1 MFPKLSNIE
10 RDIWLRIRGNAAPS
24 IASKLNAWIR
34 VFSGA
39 VVNGKSGLLMQS
51 NTNAK
56 LFKAAGDSSASIYGN
71 LQGSGVLGTDWKGNP
86 VETGVGRILR
96 PSPIVTGFT
105 SKEGKDQISRH
116 ATLELKAFSLE
127 QMEAIQS
134 YFLEPGYS
142 LYIEWGWNTTKGTE
156 NITTVDNSTEAGTL
170 VSKIAEKSLNWN
182 SLIKTRHSSLG
193 EFDCFLGFIVGGNVT
208 NDGETFNITVNL
220 RGAPSLP
227 TYLQGY
233 QGTSKTASGIVVN
246 NNKVKQLYTT
256 AQLEDETQ
264 SNGIKRRFAAMFNDL
279 PAFRQ
284 TTQVKALETSVA
296 INQFINFDKLIANN
310 ISEGLNDTNIL
321 NWTNDEDVVISN
333 VSISKEKLFSN
344 ERYIRMDLAVLILNT
359 IGAVDTYVIGGKEIS
374 FKIDIE
380 STIIGSFPYMFSTK
394 ADKLIIPGYIPDF
407 KRYYL
412 QSNTV
417 EQMGGGSH
425 GWGKLKV
432 DGGLWNAVQN
442 DDQLE
447 FFAPKETLE
456 KYGYKEDN
464 QYWGYLRN
472 LFVNFD
478 MFVSKLEQKNKNTR
492 EIFVDILNEMSAAV
506 NSFWNFQVV
515 EGEFKPANRP
525 AAAIWTADPNNPLP
539 ASEQLRAAA
548 ARDFRLIGATQN
560 NYVPGQGPVAPNT
573 TPNVVTITTNTGTVA
588 TISNKMTP
596 GDVVVTVIDE
606 NFMGKNPYPKSD
618 IVKFDHIGSG
628 CVFLESNLDIS
639 MPADMTN
646 KIIMTRLEASANPDA
661 PFIKVGGFFNSAKDL
676 FLQDSRGANATGE
689 TLTSGSAATP
699 PPSPAEQTL
708 EQQVNEFSKWSSV
721 RTQRNDSQITTYS
734 KEDANGATKVIF
746 IETLTGT
753 GETKI
758 DGDKVEAEK
767 YKKLEAE
774 VNKADQNKVNELK
787 TAAAELKKANLS
799 SYIEKVSAV
808 PNPKIQNRIVS
819 KQDIKTKIESGN
831 YEQLLKDN
839 FCFYTFDDTEYFD
852 RLKNDAYA
860 TRGGGSLS
868 QPLPIKY
875 SFKILGNSG
884 IRRGDMFNIWGI
896 PDKYRKH
903 GLFQV
908 TEIEHSF
915 DGNLWVTNITGNYR
929 QEL

>member
-10 RDIWLRIRGNAAPS
+10 GNIEERIKQNASPS

-39 VVNGKSGLLMQS
+39 VVNGQNGLLMQS

-56 LFKAAGDSSASIYGN
+56 LFKAAGDTAASIYGN
-71 LQGSGVLGTDWKGNP
+71 LQGSGVLGTDWNGKA

-105 SKEGKDQISRH
+105 SKEGKDQISRS

-142 LYIEWGWNTTKGTE
+142 LYIEWGWNTEDGAKK
-156 NITTVDNSTEAGTL
+156 ITTIDGKKQAATI
-170 VSKIAEKSLNWN
+170 VSEIAQKSLNWN
-182 SLIKTRHSSLG
+182 SLISTRHGSNG

-208 NDGETFNITVNL
+208 NDGENFNINVNL

-233 QGTSKTASGIVVN
+233 QGTAKTASGIIVN
-246 NNKVKQLYTT
+246 NNKVQQLYTT
-256 AQLEDETQ
+256 LQLEDETQ
-264 SNGIKRRFAAMFNDL
+264 STGIKRRFAAMFNDL

-284 TTQVKALETSVA
+284 TTEVKALETSVA
-296 INQFINFDKLIANN
+296 INQFINFDKLISNN
-310 ISEGLNDTNIL
+310 ISEGLNDTDVF
-321 NWTNDEDVVISN
+321 NWENDEDVVISN

-359 IGAVDTYVIGGKEIS
+359 IGAVDKYVIGGKEIS

-380 STIIGSFPYMFSTK
+380 NTVIGSFPYMFSTK

-417 EQMGGGSH
+417 KQMGGGSS
-425 GWGKLKV
+425 GWGKLLV
-432 DGGLWNAVQN
+432 DGGLWDAVINN
-442 DDQLE
+442 DELLP
-447 FFAPKETLE
+447 FAPKESL
-456 KYGYKEDN
+456 KNFGYKESS
-464 QYWGYLRN
+464 QYWGYLKN

-478 MFVSKLEQKNKNTR
+478 MFVSKMEQKNKNTR
-492 EIFVDILNEMSAAV
+492 EIFLDILNEMSSAV
-506 NSFWNFQVV
+506 NSFWNFQIV
-515 EGEFKPANRP
+515 EGEFKPVSRP
-525 AAAIWTADPNNPLP
+525 PAKIWKPNPANPLP
-539 ASEQLRAAA
+539 AAAQLQTAT
-548 ARDFRLIGATQN
+548 FLNPGLLGATTQFT
-560 NYVPGQGPVAPNT
+560 YPQGQGPVAPPT
-573 TPNVVTITTNTGTVA
+573 TTSVVITTTNTGTTA
-588 TISNKMTP
+588 TISNNMQP
-596 GDVVVTVIDE
+596 GDIVITVIDE
-606 NFMGKNPYPKSD
+606 NFMGRNPYAKKD
-618 IVKFDHIGSG
+618 IVKFDHIGTQ

-646 KIIMTRLEASANPDA
+646 KIVMTRLEASANPDA
-661 PFIKVGGFFNSAKDL
+661 PFMKVGGFFNSAKDL
-676 FLQDSRGANATGE
+676 FIQATTPNSGQGE
-689 TLTSGSAATP
+689 ALTSGSASTP
-699 PPSPAEQTL
+699 AADVTAEQQIKEKKE
-708 EQQVNEFSKWSSV
+708 EQAKYRKDTTVNQNA
-721 RTQRNDSQITTYS
+721 TIYTYY
-734 KEDANGATKVIF
+734 KTDANGA
-746 IETLTGT
+746 ETYSFTETYGLSGLTVT
-753 GETKI
+753 GNKE
-758 DGDKVEAEK
+758 EQAK
-767 YKKLEAE
+767 YAKLQDDINA
-774 VNKADQNKVNELK
+774 LT
-787 TAAAELKKANLS
+787 TAAAELAKANLS

-808 PNPKIQNRIVS
+808 PNPKIQNRIVN
-819 KQDIKTKIESGN
+819 KEEIKDLIEAGN
-831 YEQLLKDN
+831 YLKLLENN

-852 RLKNDAYA
+852 RLKNDALG
-860 TRGGGSLS
+860 TKKSKTLS

-884 IRRGDMFNIWGI
+884 IRRGDMFNIFGI
-896 PDKYRKH
+896 PDKYRAH

-915 DGNLWVTNITGNYR
+915 DGNLWVTNITGDYR

>member
-10 RDIWLRIRGNAAPS
+10 GKIWLRIKQNGAPS

-39 VVNGKSGLLMQS
+39 QVNGKDGLLMQS

-56 LFKAAGDSSASIYGN
+56 LFKAAGDKSASIYGN

-142 LYIEWGWNTTKGTE
+142 LYIEWGWNTEKGTE

-233 QGTSKTASGIVVN
+233 QGTSKIESGVVVN

-296 INQFINFDKLIANN
+296 INQFINFDKLISNN
-310 ISEGLNDTNIL
+310 ISEGLNDTGVL

-380 STIIGSFPYMFSTK
+380 STVIGSFPYMFSTK

-417 EQMGGGSH
+417 EQLGGGTS
-425 GWGKLKV
+425 GWGKLRV
-432 DGGLWNAVQN
+432 DGGIWKAVEN

-447 FFAPKETLE
+447 FFAPKKPLAE
-456 KYGYKEDN
+456 YGYKEDS

-492 EIFVDILNEMSAAV
+492 EIFLDILNEMSAAV
-506 NSFWNFQVV
+506 NSFWNFQIV

-525 AAAIWTADPNNPLP
+525 PAATWTADPNNPLP

-548 ARDFRLIGATQN
+548 ARDFRLMGATN
-560 NYVPGQGPVAPNT
+560 NTYVPGQGPVAPNT
-573 TPNVVTITTNTGTVA
+573 SNVVTITTNTGTVA

-596 GDVVVTVIDE
+596 GDVVITVIDE
-606 NFMGKNPYPKSD
+606 NFMGKNPYPKKD

-661 PFIKVGGFFNSAKDL
+661 PFMKVGGFFNSAKDL
-676 FLQDSRGANATGE
+676 FLQNGRGANSTGE
-689 TLTSGSAATP
+689 TFTSGSATTP
-699 PPSPAEQTL
+699 PPSPADQLL
-708 EQQVNEFSKWSSV
+708 EQQVNEFSKWTTKTSGTMGSSTTSYYKEDNNGAQV
-721 RTQRNDSQITTYS
+721 FVFSETTYAGGS
-734 KEDANGATKVIF
+734 TIVGDGA
-746 IETLTGT
+746 
-753 GETKI
+753 
-758 DGDKVEAEK
+758 EAAK
-767 YKKLEAE
+767 FKKLQDE
-774 VNKADQNKVNELK
+774 VNKADKNKVNELK
-787 TAAAELKKANLS
+787 TAIAELKKANLS
-799 SYIEKVSAV
+799 SYIDKVSAM
-808 PNPKIQNRIVS
+808 PNPKVQNRIVN
-819 KQDIKTKIESGN
+819 KEEIKTLIESGN
-831 YEQLLKDN
+831 YEKLLTDN

-852 RLKNDAYA
+852 RLKNDALG
-860 TRGGGSLS
+860 TRVGGSLS

-884 IRRGDMFNIWGI
+884 IRRGDMFNIFGI

-915 DGNLWVTNITGNYR
+915 DGNLWVTNITGDYR

>member
-10 RDIWLRIRGNAAPS
+10 RDIWLRIRENGGTNR
-24 IASKLNAWIR
+24 ASKLNAWIR

-39 VVNGKSGLLMQS
+39 VVNGQSGLLMQS

-71 LQGSGVLGTDWKGNP
+71 LQGSGVLGIDWKGNP

-105 SKEGKDQISRH
+105 SKEGKDQISRS

-142 LYIEWGWNTTKGTE
+142 LYIEWGWNTEDGVGK
-156 NITTVDNSTEAGTL
+156 ITTVDSSSEAGTL
-170 VSKIAEKSLNWN
+170 VSKIAQKSLNWN
-182 SLIKTRHSSLG
+182 DLIKTRHGSFG

-246 NNKVKQLYTT
+246 SNKVQQLYTT
-256 AQLEDETQ
+256 LELEDETQ
-264 SNGIKRRFAAMFNDL
+264 STGIKRRFAAMFNDL
-279 PAFRQ
+279 PSFRQ
-284 TTQVKALETSVA
+284 TTEVKALETSVA

-310 ISEGLNDTNIL
+310 ISEGLNDTGYFD
-321 NWTNDEDVVISN
+321 WSNDEDVVISN

-359 IGAVDTYVIGGKEIS
+359 IGAVDKYVIGGKEIS

-380 STIIGSFPYMFSTK
+380 STVIGSFPYIFSTK
-394 ADKLIIPGYIPDF
+394 ADKLIIPSWMPDF

-412 QSNTV
+412 QSKTV
-417 EQMGGGSH
+417 QQMGGGSH

-432 DGGLWNAVQN
+432 DGTLYESGQN
-442 DDQLE
+442 DDGLE
-447 FFAPKETLE
+447 VFSPLE
-456 KYGYKEDN
+456 PLAKFGYKEDAR
-464 QYWGYLRN
+464 YWGYLKN
-472 LFVNFD
+472 LFINFN

-492 EIFVDILNEMSAAV
+492 EIFLDILNEMSSAV
-506 NSFWNFQVV
+506 NSFWNFQIV

-525 AAAIWTADPNNPLP
+525 PAVTWKPDPNNPLP

-548 ARDFRLIGATQN
+548 ARDFRLLSATQN
-560 NYVPGQGPVAPNT
+560 NYVPGQGPVAAPK
-573 TPNVVTITTNTGTVA
+573 PEDGVVITTTNLGTVA
-588 TISNKMTP
+588 TISNNMKP
-596 GDVVVTVIDE
+596 GDVVITVIDE
-606 NFMGKNPYPKSD
+606 NFMGKNPYPKED

-628 CVFLESNLDIS
+628 CIFLESNLDIS

-646 KIIMTRLEASANPDA
+646 KIVMTRLEASANPDA
-661 PFIKVGGFFNSAKDL
+661 PFVKTGGFFNSATDL
-676 FLQDSRGANATGE
+676 FLEKTGPVKPTGE
-689 TLTSGSAATP
+689 VLTSGSAST
-699 PPSPAEQTL
+699 PAEDQTT
-708 EQQVNEFSKWSSV
+708 EQQLKEKNEELEKYTSETSGTMGSSTTNYYKVDDKGNKVFSFSV
-721 RTQRNDSQITTYS
+721 TTTAAGS
-734 KEDANGATKVIF
+734 TVA
-746 IETLTGT
+746 
-753 GETKI
+753 
-758 DGDKVEAEK
+758 GDVAEK
-767 YKKLEAE
+767 AKYDKLNDE
-774 VNKADQNKVNELK
+774 VRALN
-787 TAAAELKKANLS
+787 TAAADLAKANLS
-799 SYIEKVSAV
+799 SYLDKLSSV
-808 PNPKIQNRIVS
+808 PNPKIQNRIVA
-819 KQDIKTKIESGN
+819 KEEIKKLIEGGN
-831 YEQLLKDN
+831 YLDLITNN
-839 FCFYTFDDTEYFD
+839 FCFYTFNDTEYFD
-852 RLKNDAYA
+852 RLKTDALG
-860 TRGGGSLS
+860 TRVGGSLS

-915 DGNLWVTNITGNYR
+915 DGNLWVTNITGDYR